1 MINREKIIDSARQ
14 AAQKAYAVY
23 SEYKVGAA
31 LLTADENIFEG
42 CNVENSSY
50 GLTVC
55 AERVAVYKAVSG
67 GYREF
72 AAIAIWSESS
82 PPARPCGACLQ
93 VLAEFGSNIDIFCA
107 NSKGETDEFK
117 LKELLPQGFR
127 FKAK

>member
-1 MINREKIIDSARQ
+1 MINREKLIDSARQ

-23 SEYKVGAA
+23 SDFKVGAV
-31 LLTADENIFEG
+31 LLTSDGKVFAG
-42 CNVENSSY
+42 CNIENSSY

-55 AERVAVYKAVSG
+55 AERVALYKAVSESS
-67 GYREF
+67 REF

-93 VLAEFGSNIDIFCA
+93 VLAEFGSDIDIFCA
-107 NSKGETDEFK
+107 NSQGEINKFK

-127 FKAK
+127 FKSE